1 MKFTAVIFDLD
12 GTLLDHFTAIHKVF
26 SVVFEKV
33 GAPPRSF
40 EEVKRAVGGSHET
53 TLRKFVTEEQ
63 FPEATRI
70 YRELIQGEMALEG
83 VSLLDGV
90 KETLVELQRRGVKLG
105 VLTNKWGLITRR
117 LLAHLE
123 VEQFFGAVVGVEDTP
138 WKKPQPEMT
147 HYALEKLGVT
157 ARETLL
163 VGDSPFDVATA
174 RAAGLKVCLVP
185 TGTHSREQLV
195 EEKPDW
201 LVKSLRDVVAIV
213 ERGS

>member
-1 MKFTAVIFDLD
+1 
-12 GTLLDHFTAIHKVF
+12 
-26 SVVFEKV
+26 
-33 GAPPRSF
+33 
-40 EEVKRAVGGSHET
+40 
-53 TLRKFVTEEQ
+53 
-63 FPEATRI
+63 
-70 YRELIQGEMALEG
+70 
-83 VSLLDGV
+83 
-90 KETLVELQRRGVKLG
+90 
-105 VLTNKWGLITRR
+105 
-117 LLAHLE
+117 
-123 VEQFFGAVVGVEDTP
+123 VGVEDTP